1 MVDGL
6 TGNILASLEAA
17 SAGVLLFIYFQPSTF
32 CTHWKYVILCL
43 SSGGSSEPVKD
54 MVEKRQEDWE
64 GQLYGS
70 VCSGDG
76 DPLHCSDDS
85 VRLCVCVCVKV

>member
-6 TGNILASLEAA
+6 TGNILASLVAA
-17 SAGVLLFIYFQPSTF
+17 SAYFFQQSTF